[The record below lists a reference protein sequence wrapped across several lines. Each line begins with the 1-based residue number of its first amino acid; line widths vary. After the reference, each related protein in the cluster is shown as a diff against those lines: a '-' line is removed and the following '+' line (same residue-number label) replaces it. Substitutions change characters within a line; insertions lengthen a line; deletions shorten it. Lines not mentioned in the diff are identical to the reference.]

1 MRTYSRKTNFLDHFA
16 LLDYLNYSLM
26 AKYNSFEEM
35 PVYQKSLLF
44 GLKVY
49 NFTNTN
55 PEIAKD
61 FGLKGQ
67 LQRAAI
73 SISNNIAE
81 GFERETKKELI
92 RFLYFSKG
100 SAGEC
105 RNMFNFLQL
114 LEYINEENFYEHRND
129 VLEISKQ
136 LGSYI
141 KYLKNLEIQDKMNA
155 KNQK

>member
-1 MRTYSRKTNFLDHFA
+1 MNFLDHFA

-26 AKYNSFEEM
+26 AKYISFEEM
-35 PVYQKSLLF
+35 PVYQKALLF
-44 GLKVY
+44 GVKVY

-92 RFLYFSKG
+92 RFLYFAKG

-114 LEYINEENFYEHRND
+114 LENVNEEIFLDFKND
-129 VLEISKQ
+129 ITEISQQ
-136 LGSYI
+136 LGNYI
-141 KYLKNLEIQDKMNA
+141 KYLKNLETLN
-155 KNQK
+155 KNN

>member
-1 MRTYSRKTNFLDHFA
+1 
-16 LLDYLNYSLM
+16 M
-26 AKYNSFEEM
+26 AKYSSFEEM
-35 PVYQKSLLF
+35 EVYQKALAF
-44 GLKVY
+44 GVKVY
-49 NFTNTN
+49 KITLTN
-55 PEIAKD
+55 EKIKSD
-61 FGLKGQ
+61 FGLRDQ
-67 LQRAAI
+67 LRRAAL

-105 RNMFNFLQL
+105 RNMFNFLKAI
-114 LEYINEENFYEHRND
+114 EFITEENFYENRNE

-141 KYLKNLEIQDKMNA
+141 KYMKNLEFQDKEQA
-155 KNQK
+155 KK

>member
-1 MRTYSRKTNFLDHFA
+1 
-16 LLDYLNYSLM
+16 M

-35 PVYQKSLLF
+35 QVYQKALSF
-44 GLKVY
+44 GVKIYKLTV
-49 NFTNTN
+49 TNQQ
-55 PEIAKD
+55 ISKD
-61 FGLKGQ
+61 FGLKDQ
-67 LQRAAI
+67 LQRAAL

-114 LEYINEENFYEHRND
+114 LEYINEENFYDHRND

-136 LGSYI
+136 LGNYI
-141 KYLKNLEIQDKMNA
+141 KYLKNLEKQDK
-155 KNQK
+155 KS